1 MDINKMNKY
10 FKIGIFLML
19 GLSGSLQSRKSLSYF
34 PDNQRRDNDSL
45 QLIKDHEYHLSRT
58 TLNYDSQSHTYQ
70 FTINIFIDDL
80 TKCLEKQGHKNLN
93 IGGKEASNT
102 DAVIEAY
109 LRTHLI
115 LMEEKAIPYTYL
127 GREFSDDQ
135 IALYI
140 YLESAESP
148 ARKNLA
154 IKNSLLLEE
163 FDDQKNIIDVTK
175 DKKRVTQVLCEKG
188 ADYKAFSY

>member
-1 MDINKMNKY
+1 MNKMNKY

-34 PDNQRRDNDSL
+34 NNSSLSYNDSL
-45 QLIKDHEYHLSRT
+45 SKNVDHEFHLSRT
-58 TLNYDSQSHTYQ
+58 TLNYDSQSQTYQ

-93 IGGKEASNT
+93 IGGKEAANT
-102 DAVIEAY
+102 DKAIEAY

-188 ADYKAFSY
+188 SDYKAFSF